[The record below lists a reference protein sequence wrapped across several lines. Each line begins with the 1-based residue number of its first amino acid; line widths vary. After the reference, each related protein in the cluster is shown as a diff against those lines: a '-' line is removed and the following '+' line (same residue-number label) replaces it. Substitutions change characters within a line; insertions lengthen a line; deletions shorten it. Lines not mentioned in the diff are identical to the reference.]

1 MGVGPDLAGQ
11 PAAAPNGNALAVVA
25 DADAPAEEQLELAR
39 LPHREEP
46 RVLEKEGPL
55 LGEEQVE
62 PVEVDLLLVHLDLRE
77 VGVVR
82 QVEGEAR
89 GHAVL
94 QVRPDVSEP
103 RGAGVD
109 IASQGLSEHVGV
121 QLEVPRR
128 RHLQAAQL
136 AGQRQPVEV
145 ELAGQRRP
153 VRLLVPV
160 ADVALEVD
168 APRLDGARRVAQGAE
183 RDGELGRPPDVGDL
197 RRHLPHAVPVQVEP
211 APRAALLLAAGPL
224 DEAAADASAAL
235 ALVGELPVVLEP
247 GRVRPEH
254 EPVLLVAV
262 GVEDDLEAV
271 GLDQRRVA
279 PRVRDDDRGGI
290 ADEADHPEVDR
301 LVGVDDAHLGPLRR
315 RLALV
320 GGVLAEPGLRGRGGP
335 DRLAQHVAVDDGC
348 ALDPPGARDRGTRG
362 RRCLRARLRGRQRLL
377 PRRRLGGGG
386 NGGNA
391 RGGQRKRQDCPA
403 RSPWRSRASLR
414 ERRRVPIEES
424 EQEAQRTAGDRE
436 ATKREMRRGS
446 GTSRGPA
453 TSRRT
458 ATSFGHRPRN
468 AEDYLRHVP
477 SAPSRT
483 SRGAL
488 GRSWQPRVDHCPTAR
503 REAGRSRAAASGAGS
518 PPRRPTPP

>member
-1 MGVGPDLAGQ
+1 MGRHRDLHALAGGAAVDDHRAHVRPVRQVLPHPRHREVVRGGPRLVDRRGPHVQHADVGVGPDLAGQ
-11 PAAAPNGNALAVVA
+11 PAAAPDVDALAVVA

-55 LGEEQVE
+55 LREEQVE
-62 PVEVDLLLVHLDLRE
+62 PVEVDLLVVHLDLRE

-136 AGQRQPVEV
+136 AGQRQPVQV
-145 ELAGQRRP
+145 ELARQRRP

-183 RDGELGRPPDVGDL
+183 RDGELGRPRDVGDL

-279 PRVRDDDRGGI
+279 AGVGDDDGGGI
-290 ADEADHPEVDR
+290 ANEADHPEVDR
-301 LVGVDDAHLGPLRR
+301 LVGVDDAHLGELRR

-348 ALDPPGARDRGTRG
+348 ALDAAGARDRGTRG
-362 RRCLRARLRGRQRLL
+362 RRCLRAHRPDRRCLRARRPGRSRLRG
-377 PRRRLGGGG
+377 
-386 NGGNA
+386 
-391 RGGQRKRQDCPA
+391 
-403 RSPWRSRASLR
+403 
-414 ERRRVPIEES
+414 
-424 EQEAQRTAGDRE
+424 AGDDGQTRC
-436 ATKREMRRGS
+436 GQ
-446 GTSRGPA
+446 GDG
-453 TSRRT
+453 
-458 ATSFGHRPRN
+458 
-468 AEDYLRHVP
+468 EDYPAGQAHG
-477 SAPSRT
+477 ST
-483 SRGAL
+483 
-488 GRSWQPRVDHCPTAR
+488 TR
-503 REAGRSRAAASGAGS
+503 REAGRSRAAARGAGS
-518 PPRRPTPP
+518 PPRRPTPPSAPRPRRPGRPRTSC